1 MIVGIGID
9 VIEISRIEK
18 VFNEEKKLE
27 KVFTEEEIRYSFSNK
42 EPYLHL
48 AARFCAKEAY
58 YKCLGKGVIH
68 FNEIETRRMENGKPY
83 IVLYGK
89 TKEIWENA
97 GSPDIFVSL
106 SHSKTVATAVV
117 ILEKKEQ

>member
-1 MIVGIGID
+1 MIIGIGID
-9 VIEISRIEK
+9 LIEIERIEK
-18 VFNEEKKLE
+18 VFTEKKKLE

-58 YKCLGKGVIH
+58 YKCIGKGAIH
-68 FNEIETRRMENGKPY
+68 FKEIEIRKMENGKPY
-83 IVLYGK
+83 IVLHGK
-89 TKEIWENA
+89 TKEIWESV
-97 GSPDIFVSL
+97 GSPSIFVSL

-117 ILEKKEQ
+117 VLEKKE

>member
-9 VIEISRIEK
+9 VIEILRIEK
-18 VFNEEKKLE
+18 VFKEQKKL
-27 KVFTEEEIRYSFSNK
+27 KKIFTEEEIRYSFSNK

-58 YKCLGKGVIH
+58 YKCIGKGTIH

-89 TKEIWENA
+89 TKESWDEA
-97 GSPDIFVSL
+97 GSPNIYVSL
-106 SHSKTVATAVV
+106 SHSKTVATALV
-117 ILEKKEQ
+117 ILEKKE